1 MAREGRLQTSKAI
14 KRLGHVGNL
23 VGIIVPISV
32 AAHLVVT
39 LGANSAIFQIRF
51 LYASNTLRRASLAVG
66 FILLALGG
74 VAASISHEAFKR
86 AVTQDEHVNHIV
98 KDGAFRLV
106 RHPFYLSLIV
116 ICFSLVL
123 LFGSYLVLGSS
134 IVAAIILVGQAREE
148 ERILSEE
155 FGEEYLVYQR
165 TTGMFFP
172 KILGK

>member
-1 MAREGRLQTSKAI
+1 MSEVI

-23 VGIIVPISV
+23 VGIIVLISV

-39 LGANSAIFQIRF
+39 LGTNSAIFRIGCLHATKTVRG
-51 LYASNTLRRASLAVG
+51 LSLAVG
-66 FILLALGG
+66 FILFALGG
-74 VAASISHEAFKR
+74 VAAWIAHEALKR
-86 AVTQDEHVNHIV
+86 AVTRDEQVNHIV
-98 KDGAFRLV
+98 KDGVFRLV

-123 LFGSYLVLGSS
+123 LFGSYLLLAAS
-134 IVAAIILVGQAREE
+134 IVVAIILVGQARDE
-148 ERILSEE
+148 ERILSEK

-172 KILGK
+172 KILRK